1 MARRSELTPLNQRAA
16 HEVNAFT
23 RGASIARV
31 TLMFNDVHGL
41 GLTTARTDTLAAHNA
56 FAEDWIGHGP
66 RVRAIFKAADE
77 DPACAHVNAHAA
89 AVHMALEAAPGFRAA
104 RRYLTA
110 ARKAARDATARE
122 QAFGKAIYDWWR
134 GDPRSTLKQLRAIVD
149 AHPGDVVT
157 AKWAQYH
164 AFNLGDVEAMRA
176 VAAAIMPVHQQTSAA
191 WSMLA
196 FAHEQSGDIARAEDA
211 ARRALSL
218 NAADPW
224 AHHALAHVMEAQGRL
239 DEGIA
244 FLTERAP
251 MWKDCSI
258 FVREHNH
265 WHLALM
271 HVDRDEPTRALD
283 IFDKHL
289 WGEWP
294 DFAQEQI
301 GAISALWRLE
311 LRGVYVADRWRPV
324 VDKVIA
330 RWHEH
335 ILPFNDL
342 HFVYALARGG
352 RKRETD
358 EFLASMIRHGEKDA
372 TGVWD
377 SLAIPLAH
385 ALVAYHEDRHAQAA
399 DLIARTLPRLHLIGG
414 SNVQRDVFV
423 QTWIETSLRAGH
435 HTAVADALA
444 RRAAERPAARENHR
458 LLHRVARAAA

>member
-1 MARRSELTPLNQRAA
+1 MIKDAHGFAVTTSRPETAA
-16 HEVNAFT
+16 
-23 RGASIARV
+23 GY
-31 TLMFNDVHGL
+31 
-41 GLTTARTDTLAAHNA
+41 NA
-56 FAEDWIGHGP
+56 FAADWIGHGP
-66 RVRAIFKAADE
+66 RVRTIFAAADE
-77 DPACAHVNAHAA
+77 DPACSLVSAHAA
-89 AVHMALEAAPGFRAA
+89 AVHMALESAAGFRNA

-110 ARKAARDATARE
+110 ARKAARDATPRE

-134 GDPRSTLKQLRAIVD
+134 GNPRSTLQQLAAIVE
-149 AHPGDVVT
+149 AHPADIVT

-164 AFNLGDVEAMRA
+164 AFNLGDAEAMRA
-176 VAAAIMPVHQQTSAA
+176 VANAIMPAHNETPEA
-191 WSMLA
+191 WAMLA
-196 FAHEQSGDIARAEDA
+196 FAREQSGDIARAEDA

-224 AHHALAHVMEAQGRL
+224 AHHALAHVMEAQGRI
-239 DEGIA
+239 DEGVA

-251 MWKDCSI
+251 MWKDRSI

-271 HVDRDEPTRALD
+271 HLDRDEPARALD

-311 LRGVYVADRWRPV
+311 LRGLDVADRWRPV
-324 VDKVIA
+324 VDKVVA

-372 TGVWD
+372 TGIWD
-377 SLAIPLAH
+377 SLAIPLAQ

-399 DLIARTLPRLHLIGG
+399 DLIARILPRLHLIGG
-414 SNVQRDVFV
+414 SDVQRDVFV
-423 QTWIETSLRAGH
+423 QTWIEANLRAGH

-444 RRAAERPAARENHR
+444 RRAGARPAVKQGER
-458 LLHRVARAAA
+458 LLQRVRQAA

>member
-1 MARRSELTPLNQRAA
+1 MFKDA
-16 HEVNAFT
+16 H
-23 RGASIARV
+23 GQS
-31 TLMFNDVHGL
+31 
-41 GLTTARTDTLAAHNA
+41 LTTARGETLAAYNA

-66 RVRAIFKAADE
+66 RVRSIFEAADE

-89 AVHMALEAAPGFRAA
+89 AVHMALEAAPGFRTA

-122 QAFGKAIYDWWR
+122 QAFGKAVYDWWR
-134 GDPRSTLKQLRAIVD
+134 GDPRSALKQLAALVE
-149 AHPGDVVT
+149 AHPADIVT

-164 AFNLGDVEAMRA
+164 AFNLGDVEAMRT
-176 VAAAIMPVHQQTSAA
+176 VATAIMPAHDGTPEA

-196 FAHEQSGDIARAEDA
+196 FAHEQSGDLARAEDA

-224 AHHALAHVMEAQGRL
+224 AHHALAHVMEAQGRI

-251 MWKDCSI
+251 MWRDRSI

-271 HVDRDEPTRALD
+271 HLDRDEPAHALD

-311 LRGVYVADRWRPV
+311 LRGVDVADRWRPV

-352 RKRETD
+352 RVRETQ

-372 TGVWD
+372 SGVWD
-377 SLAIPLAH
+377 SLAIPLAQ
-385 ALVAYHEDRHAQAA
+385 ALVAYHEDRHAEAA
-399 DLIARTLPRLHLIGG
+399 DLIARALPRLHLIGG
-414 SNVQRDVFV
+414 SDVQRDVFV
-423 QTWIETSLRAGH
+423 QTWIDASLRAGH
-435 HTAVADALA
+435 HAAVADILA
-444 RRAAERPAARENHR
+444 CRARMRPAVREGER
-458 LLHRVARAAA
+458 LLRRVRQAA